1 MSRLYTKLAIDEIRF
16 QGYNKLTDYL
26 RNDRTGHIMENEFV
40 RLYQSTN
47 RLQAEMIVDNL
58 KHNGINSYYKSEVAD
73 EIMQLSAGMSFM
85 GDSVYVRRADI
96 GKAQTV
102 LKDFLNASGVKDLS
116 PIRRSGPV
124 RIGALIWVIII
135 AAVIVASVVL
145 YIIKG

>member
-1 MSRLYTKLAIDEIRF
+1 MAIDEIRF
-16 QGYNKLTDYL
+16 QGYKKLTDYL

-58 KHNGINSYYKSEVAD
+58 KHNGINSYYKSEGAD

-85 GDSVYVRRADI
+85 GDSVYVRRADN

>member
-1 MSRLYTKLAIDEIRF
+1 MSSLYTKLAIDEIRF

-58 KHNGINSYYKSEVAD
+58 KHNGINSYYKSEGAD

>member
-1 MSRLYTKLAIDEIRF
+1 MAIDEIRF
-16 QGYNKLTDYL
+16 QGYNKLADYL
-26 RNDRTGHIMENEFV
+26 RNDRKGHIMENEFV

-58 KHNGINSYYKSEVAD
+58 KHNGINSYYKGEGAD

-135 AAVIVASVVL
+135 TAVIVASVVL

>member
-1 MSRLYTKLAIDEIRF
+1 MAIDEIRF
-16 QGYNKLTDYL
+16 QGYNKLADYL

-58 KHNGINSYYKSEVAD
+58 KHNGINSYYKSEGAD

>member
-58 KHNGINSYYKSEVAD
+58 KHNGINSYYKSEGAD

-96 GKAQTV
+96 GKVQTV

>member
-16 QGYNKLTDYL
+16 QGYNKLADYL
-26 RNDRTGHIMENEFV
+26 RNDRKGHIMENEFV

-58 KHNGINSYYKSEVAD
+58 KHNGINSYYKSEGAD

-102 LKDFLNASGVKDLS
+102 LNDFLNASGVKDLS

>member
-16 QGYNKLTDYL
+16 QGYNKLADYL

-47 RLQAEMIVDNL
+47 RLQAEIIVDNL
-58 KHNGINSYYKSEVAD
+58 KHNGINSYYKSEGAD

>member
-1 MSRLYTKLAIDEIRF
+1 MAIDEIRF

-26 RNDRTGHIMENEFV
+26 RNDRKGHIMGNEFV

-58 KHNGINSYYKSEVAD
+58 KHNGINSYYKSEGAD

-124 RIGALIWVIII
+124 RIGALIWAIII

>member
-1 MSRLYTKLAIDEIRF
+1 MAIDEIRF

-26 RNDRTGHIMENEFV
+26 RNDRKRHIMENEFV

-58 KHNGINSYYKSEVAD
+58 KHNGINSYYKSEGAD

-102 LKDFLNASGVKDLS
+102 LNDFLNASGVKDLS

-124 RIGALIWVIII
+124 RIGALIWVIVI

>member
-1 MSRLYTKLAIDEIRF
+1 MVIDEIRF

-26 RNDRTGHIMENEFV
+26 RNDRKGHIMGNEFV

-47 RLQAEMIVDNL
+47 RLQAEMIVENL
-58 KHNGINSYYKSEVAD
+58 KHNGINSYYKSEGAD

>member
-1 MSRLYTKLAIDEIRF
+1 MAIDEIRF
-16 QGYNKLTDYL
+16 QGYNKLADYL

-58 KHNGINSYYKSEVAD
+58 KHNGINSYYKSEGAD
-73 EIMQLSAGMSFM
+73 EIMQLSTGMSFM

>member
-16 QGYNKLTDYL
+16 QGYNKLADYL

-58 KHNGINSYYKSEVAD
+58 KHNGINSYYKSEGAD

-124 RIGALIWVIII
+124 RIGALIWVIVI

>member
-1 MSRLYTKLAIDEIRF
+1 MAIDEIRF
-16 QGYNKLTDYL
+16 QDYNKLTDYL
-26 RNDRTGHIMENEFV
+26 RNDRKWHIMENEFV

-58 KHNGINSYYKSEVAD
+58 KHNGINSYYKSEGAD

-102 LKDFLNASGVKDLS
+102 LKDFLNASGVKNLS

>member
-1 MSRLYTKLAIDEIRF
+1 MAIDEIRF
-16 QGYNKLTDYL
+16 QGYNKLADYL

-58 KHNGINSYYKSEVAD
+58 KHNGINSYYKSEGAD

-124 RIGALIWVIII
+124 RIGALIWVIVI

>member
-26 RNDRTGHIMENEFV
+26 RNDRKGHIIENEFV

-58 KHNGINSYYKSEVAD
+58 KHNGINSYYKSEGAD

-102 LKDFLNASGVKDLS
+102 LKDFLNAFSVKDLS

>member
-1 MSRLYTKLAIDEIRF
+1 MSRLYTKFAIDEIRF

-58 KHNGINSYYKSEVAD
+58 KHNGINSYYKSGGAD

>member
-1 MSRLYTKLAIDEIRF
+1 MAIDEIRF
-16 QGYNKLTDYL
+16 QGYNKLADYL

-58 KHNGINSYYKSEVAD
+58 KHNGINSYYKSEGAD

-116 PIRRSGPV
+116 QAFRTGSHWCVNLGHNNRSGYCGE
-124 RIGALIWVIII
+124 RGAI
-135 AAVIVASVVL
+135 
-145 YIIKG
+145 YN

>member
-16 QGYNKLTDYL
+16 QGYNKLAGYL

-58 KHNGINSYYKSEVAD
+58 KHNGINSYYKSEGAD

>member
-1 MSRLYTKLAIDEIRF
+1 MSRLYTKFAIDEIRF

-58 KHNGINSYYKSEVAD
+58 KHNGINSYYKSEGAD

>member
-58 KHNGINSYYKSEVAD
+58 KHNGINSYYKSAGAD

>member
-1 MSRLYTKLAIDEIRF
+1 MAIDEIRF

-58 KHNGINSYYKSEVAD
+58 KHNGINSYYKSEGAD

-116 PIRRSGPV
+116 PIMRSGPV

>member
-26 RNDRTGHIMENEFV
+26 RNDRKRHIMENEFV

-58 KHNGINSYYKSEVAD
+58 KHNGINSYYKGEGAD

>member
-58 KHNGINSYYKSEVAD
+58 KHNGINSYYKSEGAD
-73 EIMQLSAGMSFM
+73 EIMQLSVGMSFM

>member
-26 RNDRTGHIMENEFV
+26 RNDRKGHIMGNEFV

-58 KHNGINSYYKSEVAD
+58 KHNGINSYYKSEGAD

-124 RIGALIWVIII
+124 RIGALIWAIII

>member
-1 MSRLYTKLAIDEIRF
+1 MAIDEIRF

-26 RNDRTGHIMENEFV
+26 RNDRTGHIMEFV

-58 KHNGINSYYKSEVAD
+58 KHNGINSYYKSEGAD

>member
-1 MSRLYTKLAIDEIRF
+1 MAIDKIRF

-58 KHNGINSYYKSEVAD
+58 KHNGINSYYKSEGAD

>member
-1 MSRLYTKLAIDEIRF
+1 MAIDEIRF
-16 QGYNKLTDYL
+16 QGYNKSTDYL

-58 KHNGINSYYKSEVAD
+58 KHNGINSYYKSEGAD

>member
-16 QGYNKLTDYL
+16 HGYNKLADYL

-58 KHNGINSYYKSEVAD
+58 KHNGINSYYKSEGAD

>member
-1 MSRLYTKLAIDEIRF
+1 MAIDEIRF

-26 RNDRTGHIMENEFV
+26 RNDRKGHIIENEFV

-58 KHNGINSYYKSEVAD
+58 KHNGINSYYKSEGAD

-102 LKDFLNASGVKDLS
+102 LKDFLNAFSVKDLS

>member
-58 KHNGINSYYKSEVAD
+58 KHNGINSYYKSEGAD

-124 RIGALIWVIII
+124 RIGALIWAIII

>member
-58 KHNGINSYYKSEVAD
+58 KHNGINSYYKSEGAD

-116 PIRRSGPV
+116 PITRSGPV

>member
-26 RNDRTGHIMENEFV
+26 RNDRTGHIMGNEFV

-58 KHNGINSYYKSEVAD
+58 KHNGINSYYKSEGAD

>member
-1 MSRLYTKLAIDEIRF
+1 MAIDEIRF

-58 KHNGINSYYKSEVAD
+58 KHNGINSYYKSEGAD

-102 LKDFLNASGVKDLS
+102 LKDFLSASGVKDLS

>member
-16 QGYNKLTDYL
+16 QGYNKLADYL

-58 KHNGINSYYKSEVAD
+58 KHNGINSYYKSEGAD

>member
-1 MSRLYTKLAIDEIRF
+1 MVIDEIRF

-26 RNDRTGHIMENEFV
+26 RNDRKGHIMGNEFV

-58 KHNGINSYYKSEVAD
+58 KHNGINSYYKSEGAD

>member
-1 MSRLYTKLAIDEIRF
+1 MAIDEIRF
-16 QGYNKLTDYL
+16 QDYNKLTDYL
-26 RNDRTGHIMENEFV
+26 RNDRKGHIMENEFV

-58 KHNGINSYYKSEVAD
+58 KHNGINSYYKSEGAD

-116 PIRRSGPV
+116 PIRRFGPV

>member
-1 MSRLYTKLAIDEIRF
+1 MAIDEIRF

-58 KHNGINSYYKSEVAD
+58 KHNGINSYYKSEGAD

-102 LKDFLNASGVKDLS
+102 LNDFLNASGVKDLS

>member
-1 MSRLYTKLAIDEIRF
+1 MAIDEIRF

-58 KHNGINSYYKSEVAD
+58 KHNGINSYYKSEGAD

-102 LKDFLNASGVKDLS
+102 LKDFLNASGVKNLS

>member
-1 MSRLYTKLAIDEIRF
+1 MAIDEIRF

-47 RLQAEMIVDNL
+47 RLRAEMIVDNL
-58 KHNGINSYYKSEVAD
+58 KHNGINSYYKSEGAD